1 MPDFIT
7 QIAENIKAMS
17 TGKKIAVFGALAAA
31 FAVIAVTFFWAQAPK
46 FELLYSNL
54 ASEDLQAIERWLKQE
69 NVPYS
74 FSSDKTA
81 LLVPAEKVHETRLKL
96 ATEGLPSSGGV
107 GFELFDKTS
116 IGVTEFTQ
124 KLNYKRALQGELA
137 RTISQFQEVIRARV
151 HIVVPEKTLFSEQ
164 QEKARAS
171 VVVALRPGKRLSEIQ
186 LQGITHLVASS
197 IEGLDPAEVTIVDGN
212 GRLLSKPAETDPKM
226 VASSSQMEYQRNLE
240 KDMERK
246 IQTMLERVVGS
257 EKATVRVSSVLGFAQ
272 VEQMEEK
279 FDPDIQVARSEQ
291 LGEEKTKSKSEATE
305 PPPGVGSNL
314 PAGALTDPPRST
326 TETDSTRKNGIT
338 NYEINKTTIRTI
350 EPLGTIKNLSVA
362 VLIDGTYE
370 VTKDAEGK
378 EIRKYIPRSAVEMG
392 KIETVVKNAMG
403 YSADRDDQ
411 LSVVN
416 ISFETE
422 KLEEEGSK
430 FLLSDWMPLIRY
442 VIGFVLALVIFF
454 LIIRP
459 IMKSLLYV
467 PPVDPALA
475 VAGAGMGRAV
485 LEEQMEEKKMVEEIP
500 VVQLPPPITPQEQVL
515 QLAKDDPKAAAEL
528 LKKILREAS

>member
-1 MPDFIT
+1 M
-7 QIAENIKAMS
+7 
-17 TGKKIAVFGALAAA
+17 GKKIAVLGALSTA

-54 ASEDLQAIERWLKQE
+54 SSEDMQAIERWLKQE
-69 NVPYS
+69 NIPYDLS
-74 FSSDKTA
+74 GDKTA

-96 ATEGLPSSGGV
+96 ASEGLPSSGGV

-151 HIVVPEKTLFSEQ
+151 HIVVPEKTLFSEN

-171 VVVALRPGKRLSEIQ
+171 VVVALRPGKKLSENQ

-197 IEGLDPAEVTIVDGN
+197 IEGLDPAQVTIVDGN

-246 IQTMLERVVGS
+246 IQTMLERVVGQ
-257 EKATVRVSSVLGFAQ
+257 EKATVRVSSVLNFAQ
-272 VEQMEEK
+272 VEHMEEK

-291 LGEEKTKSKSEATE
+291 LGEEETKSKSEATE
-305 PPPGVGSNL
+305 PPPGVGANL
-314 PAGALTDPPRST
+314 PAGALTDPPKST
-326 TETDSTRKNGIT
+326 TETDSKRKNGIT
-338 NYEINKTTIRTI
+338 NYEINKTTTRTI
-350 EPLGTIKNLSVA
+350 EPLGSIKNLSVA

-370 VTKDAEGK
+370 VTPAADGK
-378 EIRKYIPRSAVEMG
+378 PEVRKYIPRTAVEMG

-403 YSADRDDQ
+403 YSGDRDDQ

-422 KLEEEGSK
+422 KLEEGGSD

-442 VIGFVLALVIFF
+442 LIGFTLALVIFF

-459 IMKSLLYV
+459 IMKSLLYT
-467 PPVDPALA
+467 PPVEPALA
-475 VAGAGMGRAV
+475 GAGARAGAGLLDQIEDEKTV
-485 LEEQMEEKKMVEEIP
+485 EQP
-500 VVQLPPPITPQEQVL
+500 VQLPPPLTPQEQVL

-528 LKKILREAS
+528 MRKILREAL